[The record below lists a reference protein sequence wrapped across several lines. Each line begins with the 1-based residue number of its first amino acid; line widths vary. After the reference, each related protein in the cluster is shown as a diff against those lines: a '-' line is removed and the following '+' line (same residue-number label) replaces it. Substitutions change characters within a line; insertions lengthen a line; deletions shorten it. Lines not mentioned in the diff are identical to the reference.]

1 MSTGM
6 LGWVGVGVESSGG
19 ASATGAYS
27 ATVTNF
33 IPFLSETMNNTR
45 ADLASQAIQDQ
56 YDETRMYSGL
66 QSVGGSVVSEV
77 HPVNAGFF
85 LRACFD
91 STTTTTSLGYVA
103 ITSHTGV
110 RAHSFKAQQVQFHQG
125 SGSDLPT
132 LTVEVSRG
140 PTTATGT
147 SFVYYNCAGNTLELT
162 VQAGQL
168 AQISTDFV
176 GREYGRK
183 AETATSFPAAEA
195 FLWSQASV
203 SVGGAGHALFESLTV
218 RLNNNLQAYPALD
231 GRLRPNFIKR
241 SGFRTVDVNG
251 TITFATN
258 SDYDLFINGSETAL
272 RVTFTGP
279 AISASPANNAI
290 FDIQVPAFRY
300 TAFPINI
307 NGPGRISIPFQGRGM
322 WHSGSGTALEM
333 TIVNTRTSAYIS

>member
-1 MSTGM
+1 MTSDEILMDAEERMEKAVNVFKDELRGLRTGRATPA
-6 LGWVGVGVESSGG
+6 LVDTLRVE
-19 ASATGAYS
+19 Y
-27 ATVTNF
+27 
-33 IPFLSETMNNTR
+33 
-45 ADLASQAIQDQ
+45 
-56 YDETRMYSGL
+56 Y
-66 QSVGGSVVSEV
+66 GS
-77 HPVNAGFF
+77 
-85 LRACFD
+85 
-91 STTTTTSLGYVA
+91 
-103 ITSHTGV
+103 
-110 RAHSFKAQQVQFHQG
+110 
-125 SGSDLPT
+125 PT
-132 LTVEVSRG
+132 PLK
-140 PTTATGT
+140 
-147 SFVYYNCAGNTLELT
+147 
-162 VQAGQL
+162 QL